1 MGYDRVYMYKYFR
14 IIYIRWSASSPE
26 SEDGDDGRELKLR
39 GSVDARLL
47 KLRARSTLTSSV
59 VGGESY
65 PGEPAIL
72 PGLGSVLEGAWGE
85 VSVDVGEGVMD
96 SARRRMSS
104 NS

>member
-1 MGYDRVYMYKYFR
+1 MYKYFR
-14 IIYIRWSASSPE
+14 IIYIRSTASSPE

-47 KLRARSTLTSSV
+47 KLRARSTLTSTV
-59 VGGESY
+59 VGGEPY

-72 PGLGSVLEGAWGE
+72 PGLGSVLEGARGEMGE
-85 VSVDVGEGVMD
+85 VRVDVGEGVMD